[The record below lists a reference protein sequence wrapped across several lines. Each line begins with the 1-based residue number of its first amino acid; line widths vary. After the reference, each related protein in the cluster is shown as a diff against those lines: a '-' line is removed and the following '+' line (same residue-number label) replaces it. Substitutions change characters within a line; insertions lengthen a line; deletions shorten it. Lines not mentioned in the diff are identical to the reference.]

1 MVLLSYACFHFIHP
15 SLFTFVINTMQ
26 VIIVYACM
34 YICMY
39 EHGAFRFSIIE
50 SQLCFCLFTQDIY
63 IYMDKPTILKYFF
76 RLKETWKGRQYVKK
90 LLNGGGSLSAKLMK
104 DATELFPRAK
114 LLSAYGSDLS
124 IFVVFFFN
132 IIFWHVIFFLGSIF

>member
-34 YICMY
+34 YIYMY

-50 SQLCFCLFTQDIY
+50 SQLCFCLFMQDIY
-63 IYMDKPTILKYFF
+63 IYGQTHYF
-76 RLKETWKGRQYVKK
+76 E
-90 LLNGGGSLSAKLMK
+90 
-104 DATELFPRAK
+104 
-114 LLSAYGSDLS
+114 
-124 IFVVFFFN
+124 IFCQVERNLEREAICEEAIKWRWESV
-132 IIFWHVIFFLGSIF
+132 S